1 MEVFSVLCAWRWH
14 PWLPQLQIADI
25 TLVVKWHKKAEHG
38 VEISA
43 LYKSQTLR
51 KSHVIRK
58 DHWLES
64 WIFFFGHQVLWTSRC
79 RYSSG
84 ISQLVHDESFLF
96 CSNMSLKAHGGCS
109 MLSLFFQENVSS
121 QFLFLSFTP
130 LCHLAALLLCLWHH
144 EILWVLSHT
153 IVAIVDMVDIQ
164 LSCAFI
170 SIIKPSQPAEKHLF
184 QTYVRHERNRYEFP
198 HMHLAKVRP
207 DSSTHHQ
214 LSRILDIASWQDTFQ
229 LLVYNVY

>member
-1 MEVFSVLCAWRWH
+1 
-14 PWLPQLQIADI
+14 
-25 TLVVKWHKKAEHG
+25 
-38 VEISA
+38 
-43 LYKSQTLR
+43 
-51 KSHVIRK
+51 
-58 DHWLES
+58 
-64 WIFFFGHQVLWTSRC
+64 
-79 RYSSG
+79 
-84 ISQLVHDESFLF
+84 
-96 CSNMSLKAHGGCS
+96 

-144 EILWVLSHT
+144 EILCVLSRT

-170 SIIKPSQPAEKHLF
+170 SIIKPSQPAEKHPF
-184 QTYVRHERNRYEFP
+184 QTYARHERNRYEFP

-214 LSRILDIASWQDTFQ
+214 LSRILNIASWQDMFSIASLQ
-229 LLVYNVY
+229 CLLVLLIHNRQQKTASLWIFVHY